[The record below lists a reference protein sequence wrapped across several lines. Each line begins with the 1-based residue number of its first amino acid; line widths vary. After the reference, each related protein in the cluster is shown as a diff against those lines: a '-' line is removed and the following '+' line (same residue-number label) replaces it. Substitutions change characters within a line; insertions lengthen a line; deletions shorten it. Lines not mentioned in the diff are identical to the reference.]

1 MDVFNLDTNQTITK
15 LYTSLKVLQFKLCNF
30 ANPNIGKIISL
41 ISKIKNMYP
50 AEMVLPM
57 QNELTT
63 VGFQDLHTAAE
74 VEKAMKAEGT
84 TLVVVNSVCGCAA
97 RNARPGA
104 SMSLENVKTP
114 NNLVTVFAGVD
125 KEAVD
130 AARGFMFPFPPSSPS
145 IALFKDGE
153 LVHMLERHHIE
164 GRPAELIAEN
174 LKDAFNEYC

>member
-1 MDVFNLDTNQTITK
+1 
-15 LYTSLKVLQFKLCNF
+15 
-30 ANPNIGKIISL
+30 
-41 ISKIKNMYP
+41 MYP
-50 AEMVLPM
+50 EEMVKPM
-57 QNELTT
+57 QAELT
-63 VGFQDLHTAAE
+63 VAGFQELHT
-74 VEKAMKAEGT
+74 VEAVENAIKSAGT

-104 SMSLENVKTP
+104 KMSLDNAKKP
-114 NNLVTVFAGVD
+114 SNLVTVFAGVD
-125 KEAVD
+125 REAVE

-164 GRPAELIAEN
+164 GRPAETIAEN